1 MLESF
6 GNAKTTRNDNS
17 SRFGKYMDLQ
27 FDYKADP
34 VGGFVTTYLLEKA
47 RVVRQ
52 GDGERNF
59 HVFYQLLVSPLA
71 SGYGLSDATKHR
83 YVNQGNSPKVMNID
97 DKKWYAE
104 VGQGMT
110 SVGFTAA
117 DQV

>member
-1 MLESF
+1 MQGLRSFPSLSAPQIKNKLLSTNPVLESF

-59 HVFYQLLVSPLA
+59 HVFYQLLYPSTTVILPFKFKPVFCHILHICH
-71 SGYGLSDATKHR
+71 KPR
-83 YVNQGNSPKVMNID
+83 K
-97 DKKWYAE
+97 
-104 VGQGMT
+104 
-110 SVGFTAA
+110 
-117 DQV
+117 